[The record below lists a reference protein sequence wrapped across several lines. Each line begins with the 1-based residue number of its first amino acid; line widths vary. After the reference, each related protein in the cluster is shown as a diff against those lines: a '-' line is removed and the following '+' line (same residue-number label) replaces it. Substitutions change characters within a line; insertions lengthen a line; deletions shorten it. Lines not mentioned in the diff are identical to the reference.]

1 MQESTYKIKRTIYK
15 EIIDTINNKAVTVIT
30 GARQVG
36 KTTICSK
43 LEEELG
49 FNYVSL
55 ADPII
60 KNAAKSDPS
69 EFLSLNPFPL
79 IIDEIQKA
87 PELFEYLEGVVDR
100 EIKKGNKKGLYVL
113 TGSQAYKLMKGV
125 TESMA
130 GRIGLIS
137 MSPLS
142 LSEINEK
149 EEIPFEVDIQRILKR
164 TKDYIIDTNKMY
176 EYIVRGFYPEL
187 YDNEK
192 LKTSMFYADYVETYL
207 ERDVS
212 DFINL
217 KDKQKFLNLMSILAS
232 LSGQELIY
240 DNLAKIIGVDVKTI
254 QSWISVLIAGNIIY
268 LLNPYNEES
277 MVKQVTKRPKIYYE
291 DTGLACYLSRV
302 TSPETLKASYLKGH
316 MVETFIVNEIIKSYK
331 NNIKD
336 KETSFYYF
344 RNTKQDEIDLIIVND
359 GKITLIECK
368 SGEEYKASDVS
379 SFEKLS
385 NTKLQKT
392 NNAIICTTKTIYPI
406 SSGVYVIPFT
416 SI

>member
-1 MQESTYKIKRTIYK
+1 MVESTYKIKRTIYK
-15 EIIDTINNKAVTVIT
+15 EIIDTINNKAITVIT
-30 GARQVG
+30 GARQVGKTTICSKLEKELGFNYVSLADPIIKRQVG

-55 ADPII
+55 ADPIV

-87 PELFEYLEGVVDR
+87 PELFEYLEGVVDK

-149 EEIPFEVDIQRILKR
+149 EEIPFEVDIQRSLKR
-164 TKDYIIDTNKMY
+164 TKDYIIDTNQMY

-192 LKTSMFYADYVETYL
+192 LKTSIFYADYVETYL

-217 KDKQKFLNLMSILAS
+217 KDKQKFLNLMSVLAS
-232 LSGQELIY
+232 LTGQELIY

-254 QSWISVLIAGNIIY
+254 QSWISVLIAGNII
-268 LLNPYNEES
+268 
-277 MVKQVTKRPKIYYE
+277 
-291 DTGLACYLSRV
+291 
-302 TSPETLKASYLKGH
+302 
-316 MVETFIVNEIIKSYK
+316 F
-331 NNIKD
+331 
-336 KETSFYYF
+336 
-344 RNTKQDEIDLIIVND
+344 
-359 GKITLIECK
+359 
-368 SGEEYKASDVS
+368 
-379 SFEKLS
+379 
-385 NTKLQKT
+385 
-392 NNAIICTTKTIYPI
+392 
-406 SSGVYVIPFT
+406 
-416 SI
+416 

>member
-1 MQESTYKIKRTIYK
+1 MINRTIYK
-15 EIIDTINNKAVTVIT
+15 EIIDTIKNKAVTVIT

-36 KTTICSK
+36 KTTLCSK
-43 LEEELG
+43 IEIELG

-60 KNAAKSDPS
+60 RNSAKSDPS

-87 PELFEYLEGVVDR
+87 PELFEYLEGIVDK

-125 TESMA
+125 TESMS
-130 GRIGLIS
+130 GRVGLIS

-142 LSEINEK
+142 LSEITSK
-149 EEIPFEVDIQRILKR
+149 EEIPFEIDIQRIKNR
-164 TKDYIIDTNKMY
+164 TKDYLIDTNTMY

-187 YDNEK
+187 YDNTN
-192 LKTSMFYADYVETYL
+192 LKTSIFYADYVETYL

-217 KDKQKFLNLMSILAS
+217 KDKQKFLNLMSVLAS
-232 LSGQELIY
+232 LTGQELIY
-240 DNLAKIIGVDVKTI
+240 DNLSKIIGADVKTI

-268 LLNPYNEES
+268 LLYPYNEES
-277 MVKQVTKRPKIYYE
+277 MVKQVTKRPKIYYG
-291 DTGLACYLSRV
+291 DTGLACYLARV
-302 TSPETLKASYLKGH
+302 TTPETLKASYLKGH

-331 NNIKD
+331 NNRYD
-336 KETSFYYF
+336 KETSFYYY
-344 RNTKQDEIDLIIVND
+344 RNSKQEEIDLIIVRD
-359 GKITLIECK
+359 GKISLIECK
-368 SGEEYKASDVS
+368 SGEEFNSKDVS
-379 SFEKLS
+379 SFDNLS
-385 NTKLQKT
+385 KTRLEMT
-392 NNAIICTTKTIYPI
+392 NNAIICTTKNIYSI
-406 SSGVYVIPFT
+406 GKGVYVIPFT

>member
-1 MQESTYKIKRTIYK
+1 MINRTIYK

-36 KTTICSK
+36 KTTLCS
-43 LEEELG
+43 LIESELG

-60 KNAAKSDPS
+60 RKSAKNDPS

-87 PELFEYLEGVVDR
+87 PELFDYLEGIVDK
-100 EIKKGNKKGLYVL
+100 EIRKGNKKGLYVL

-125 TESMA
+125 TESMS
-130 GRIGLIS
+130 GRVGLIS

-142 LSEINEK
+142 LSEINKK
-149 EEIPFEVDIQRILKR
+149 EEVPFEVDINKIKNRIN
-164 TKDYIIDTNKMY
+164 DYLIDTNKMY

-187 YDNEK
+187 YDNPN
-192 LKTSMFYADYVETYL
+192 LKTSNFYADYVETYL

-217 KDKQKFLNLMSILAS
+217 KDKQKFLNLMSVLAS
-232 LSGQELIY
+232 LTGQELIY
-240 DNLAKIIGVDVKTI
+240 VNLSKIIGVDVKTI
-254 QSWISVLIAGNIIY
+254 QSWISVLIAGNIIF
-268 LLNPYNEES
+268 LLYPYNEES
-277 MVKQVTKRPKIYYE
+277 MVKQVTKRPKVYYE
-291 DTGLACYLSRV
+291 DTGLACYLARV
-302 TSPETLKASYLKGH
+302 TSPDTLKVSYLKGH
-316 MVETFIVNEIIKSYK
+316 MVETFFVNEIIKSYK
-331 NNIKD
+331 NNRKE
-336 KETSFYYF
+336 KETSFHYY
-344 RNTKQDEIDLIIVND
+344 RNSSQEEVDLIIVRD

-368 SGEEYKASDVS
+368 SGEEFNSKDVS
-379 SFEKLS
+379 SFDNLS
-385 NTKLQKT
+385 KTKLEMT
-392 NNAIICTTKTIYPI
+392 NNAIICTTKNMYSIEK
-406 SSGVYVIPFT
+406 GVYVIPFT

>member
-1 MQESTYKIKRTIYK
+1 MINRTIYK
-15 EIIDTINNKAVTVIT
+15 EIIDTIKNKAVTVIT

-36 KTTICSK
+36 KTTLCS
-43 LEEELG
+43 LIETELG

-60 KNAAKSDPS
+60 RNSAKSDPS

-87 PELFEYLEGVVDR
+87 PELFEYLEGIVDK

-125 TESMA
+125 TESMS
-130 GRIGLIS
+130 GRVGLIS

-142 LSEINEK
+142 LSEITNK
-149 EEIPFEVDIQRILKR
+149 EELPFEVDIQRIKNR
-164 TKDYIIDTNKMY
+164 TKDYLIDTNKMY

-187 YDNEK
+187 YDNTN
-192 LKTSMFYADYVETYL
+192 LKTSIFYADYVETYL

-217 KDKQKFLNLMSILAS
+217 KDKQKFLNLMSVLAS
-232 LSGQELIY
+232 LTGQELIY
-240 DNLAKIIGVDVKTI
+240 DNLSKIIGVDVKTI

-268 LLNPYNEES
+268 LLYPYNEES
-277 MVKQVTKRPKIYYE
+277 MVKQVTKRPKLYYG
-291 DTGLACYLSRV
+291 DTGLACYLARV
-302 TSPETLKASYLKGH
+302 TTPETLKASYLKGH

-331 NNIKD
+331 NNRYD
-336 KETSFYYF
+336 KETSFYYY
-344 RNTKQDEIDLIIVND
+344 RNSNQEEIDLIIVRD
-359 GKITLIECK
+359 GKISLIECK
-368 SGEEYKASDVS
+368 SGEEFNSKDVS
-379 SFEKLS
+379 SFDNLS
-385 NTKLQKT
+385 KTKLEMT
-392 NNAIICTTKTIYPI
+392 NNAIICTTKNIYSI
-406 SSGVYVIPFT
+406 GKGIYVIPVT

>member
-1 MQESTYKIKRTIYK
+1 MINRTIYK
-15 EIIDTINNKAVTVIT
+15 EIIDTIKNKAVTVIT

-36 KTTICSK
+36 KTTLCS
-43 LEEELG
+43 LIETEFG

-60 KNAAKSDPS
+60 RNSAKSDPS

-87 PELFEYLEGVVDR
+87 PELFEYLEGIVDK

-125 TESMA
+125 TESMS
-130 GRIGLIS
+130 GRVGLIS

-142 LSEINEK
+142 LSEITNK
-149 EEIPFEVDIQRILKR
+149 EELPFEVDIQRIKNR
-164 TKDYIIDTNKMY
+164 TKDYLIDTNKMY

-187 YDNEK
+187 YDNTN
-192 LKTSMFYADYVETYL
+192 LKTSIFYADYVETYL

-217 KDKQKFLNLMSILAS
+217 KDKQKFLNLMSVLAS
-232 LSGQELIY
+232 LTGQELIY
-240 DNLAKIIGVDVKTI
+240 DNLSKIIGVDVKTI

-268 LLNPYNEES
+268 LLYPYNEES
-277 MVKQVTKRPKIYYE
+277 MVKQVTKRPKIYYG
-291 DTGLACYLSRV
+291 DTGLACYLARV
-302 TSPETLKASYLKGH
+302 TTPDTLKASYLKGH

-331 NNIKD
+331 NNRFD
-336 KETSFYYF
+336 KETSFYYY
-344 RNTKQDEIDLIIVND
+344 RNSNQEEIDLIIVRD

-368 SGEEYKASDVS
+368 SGEEFASKDIS
-379 SFEKLS
+379 SFNNLS
-385 NTKLQKT
+385 KTKLEMT
-392 NNAIICTTKTIYPI
+392 NNAIICTTKSIYSI
-406 SSGVYVIPFT
+406 GKGVYVIPFT

>member
-1 MQESTYKIKRTIYK
+1 MINRTIYK
-15 EIIDTINNKAVTVIT
+15 EIIDTIKNKAVTVIT

-36 KTTICSK
+36 KTTLCS
-43 LEEELG
+43 LIETELG

-60 KNAAKSDPS
+60 RNSAKSDPS
-69 EFLSLNPFPL
+69 EFLSLNTFPL

-87 PELFEYLEGVVDR
+87 PELFEYLEGIVDK

-130 GRIGLIS
+130 GRVGLIS

-142 LSEINEK
+142 LSEITNK
-149 EEIPFEVDIQRILKR
+149 EELPFEVDIQRIKNR
-164 TKDYIIDTNKMY
+164 TKDYLIDTNKMY

-187 YDNEK
+187 YDNTN
-192 LKTSMFYADYVETYL
+192 LKTSIFYADYVETYL

-217 KDKQKFLNLMSILAS
+217 KDKQKFLNLMSVLAS
-232 LSGQELIY
+232 LTGQELIY
-240 DNLAKIIGVDVKTI
+240 DNLSKIIGVDVKTI

-268 LLNPYNEES
+268 LLYPYNEES
-277 MVKQVTKRPKIYYE
+277 MVKQVTKRPKIYYG
-291 DTGLACYLSRV
+291 DTGLACYLARV
-302 TSPETLKASYLKGH
+302 TTSETLKASYLKGH

-331 NNIKD
+331 NNRYE
-336 KETSFYYF
+336 KETSFYYY
-344 RNTKQDEIDLIIVND
+344 RNSNQEEIDLIIVRD
-359 GKITLIECK
+359 GKISLIECK
-368 SGEEYKASDVS
+368 SGEEFNSKDVS
-379 SFEKLS
+379 SFDNLS
-385 NTKLQKT
+385 KTRLEMT
-392 NNAIICTTKTIYPI
+392 NNAIICTTKNIYSI
-406 SSGVYVIPFT
+406 GKGIYVIPVT

>member
-1 MQESTYKIKRTIYK
+1 MINRTIYK
-15 EIIDTINNKAVTVIT
+15 EIIDTIRNKAVTVIT

-36 KTTICSK
+36 KTTLCSLIEK
-43 LEEELG
+43 ELG

-60 KNAAKSDPS
+60 RNSAKSDPS
-69 EFLSLNPFPL
+69 EFLSLNPAPL

-87 PELFEYLEGVVDR
+87 PELFEYLEGIVDK

-125 TESMA
+125 TESMS
-130 GRIGLIS
+130 GRVGLIS

-142 LSEINEK
+142 LSEITNK
-149 EEIPFEVDIQRILKR
+149 EELPFEVDIQRIKNR
-164 TKDYIIDTNKMY
+164 TKDYLIDTNKMY

-187 YDNEK
+187 YDNTN
-192 LKTSMFYADYVETYL
+192 LKTSIFYADYVETYL

-217 KDKQKFLNLMSILAS
+217 KDKQKFLNLMSVLAS
-232 LSGQELIY
+232 LTGQELIY
-240 DNLAKIIGVDVKTI
+240 DNLSKIIGVDVKTI

-268 LLNPYNEES
+268 LLYPYNEES
-277 MVKQVTKRPKIYYE
+277 MVKQVTKRPKIYYG
-291 DTGLACYLSRV
+291 DTGLACYLARV
-302 TSPETLKASYLKGH
+302 TTPETLKASYLKGH

-331 NNIKD
+331 NNRYD
-336 KETSFYYF
+336 KETSFYYY
-344 RNTKQDEIDLIIVND
+344 RNSNQEEIDLIIVRD
-359 GKITLIECK
+359 GKISLIECK
-368 SGEEYKASDVS
+368 SGEEFNSKDVS
-379 SFEKLS
+379 SFDNLS
-385 NTKLQKT
+385 KTRLEMT
-392 NNAIICTTKTIYPI
+392 NNAIICTTKNIYSI
-406 SSGVYVIPFT
+406 GKGIYVIPFT

>member
-1 MQESTYKIKRTIYK
+1 MINRTIYK
-15 EIIDTINNKAVTVIT
+15 EIIDTIKNKAVTVIT

-36 KTTICSK
+36 KTTLCS
-43 LEEELG
+43 LIETEFG

-60 KNAAKSDPS
+60 RNSAKSDPS

-87 PELFEYLEGVVDR
+87 PELFEYLEGIVDK

-125 TESMA
+125 TESMS
-130 GRIGLIS
+130 GRVGLIS

-142 LSEINEK
+142 LSEITNK
-149 EEIPFEVDIQRILKR
+149 EELPFEVDIQRIKNR
-164 TKDYIIDTNKMY
+164 TKDYLIDTNKMY

-187 YDNEK
+187 YDNTN
-192 LKTSMFYADYVETYL
+192 LKTSIFYADYVETYL

-217 KDKQKFLNLMSILAS
+217 KDKQKFLNLMSVLAS
-232 LSGQELIY
+232 LTGQELIY
-240 DNLAKIIGVDVKTI
+240 DNLSKIIGVDVKTI

-268 LLNPYNEES
+268 LLYPYNEES

-302 TSPETLKASYLKGH
+302 TTPDTLKASYLKGH

-331 NNIKD
+331 NNRYD
-336 KETSFYYF
+336 KETSFYYY
-344 RNTKQDEIDLIIVND
+344 RNSNQEEIDLIIVRD
-359 GKITLIECK
+359 GKISLIECK
-368 SGEEYKASDVS
+368 SGEEFNSKDVS
-379 SFEKLS
+379 SFDNLS
-385 NTKLQKT
+385 KTRLEMT
-392 NNAIICTTKTIYPI
+392 NNAIICTTKNIYSI
-406 SSGVYVIPFT
+406 GKGIYVIPFT

>member
-1 MQESTYKIKRTIYK
+1 MINRTIYK
-15 EIIDTINNKAVTVIT
+15 EIIDTIKNKAVTVIT

-36 KTTICSK
+36 KTTLCS
-43 LEEELG
+43 LIETELG

-60 KNAAKSDPS
+60 RNSAKSDPS

-87 PELFEYLEGVVDR
+87 PELFEYLEGIVDK

-113 TGSQAYKLMKGV
+113 TGSQAYKLMSGV
-125 TESMA
+125 TESMS
-130 GRIGLIS
+130 GRVGLIS

-142 LSEINEK
+142 LSEITNK
-149 EEIPFEVDIQRILKR
+149 EELPFEVNIQRIKNR
-164 TKDYIIDTNKMY
+164 TKDYLIDTNKMY

-187 YDNEK
+187 YDNTN
-192 LKTSMFYADYVETYL
+192 LKTSNFYADYVETYL

-217 KDKQKFLNLMSILAS
+217 KDKQKFLNLMSVLAS
-232 LSGQELIY
+232 LTGQELIY
-240 DNLAKIIGVDVKTI
+240 DNLSKIIGVDVKTI

-268 LLNPYNEES
+268 LLYPYNEES
-277 MVKQVTKRPKIYYE
+277 MVKQLTKRPKIYYG
-291 DTGLACYLSRV
+291 DTGLACYLARV
-302 TSPETLKASYLKGH
+302 TTPDTLKASYLKGH

-331 NNIKD
+331 NNRYD
-336 KETSFYYF
+336 KETSFYYY
-344 RNTKQDEIDLIIVND
+344 RNSNQEEIDLIIVRD
-359 GKITLIECK
+359 GKISLIECK
-368 SGEEYKASDVS
+368 SGEEFNSKDVS
-379 SFEKLS
+379 SFNNLS
-385 NTKLQKT
+385 KTKLEMT
-392 NNAIICTTKTIYPI
+392 NNAIICTTKNIYSI
-406 SSGVYVIPFT
+406 GKGIYVIPFT

>member
-1 MQESTYKIKRTIYK
+1 MINRTIYK
-15 EIIDTINNKAVTVIT
+15 EIIDTIKNKAVTVIT

-36 KTTICSK
+36 KTTLCS
-43 LEEELG
+43 LIEIELG

-60 KNAAKSDPS
+60 RNSAKSDPS

-87 PELFEYLEGVVDR
+87 PELFEYLEGIVDK

-125 TESMA
+125 TESMS
-130 GRIGLIS
+130 GRVGLIS

-142 LSEINEK
+142 LSEITNK
-149 EEIPFEVDIQRILKR
+149 EELPFEVDIQRIKNR
-164 TKDYIIDTNKMY
+164 TKDYMIDTSKMY

-187 YDNEK
+187 YDNTN
-192 LKTSMFYADYVETYL
+192 LKTSIFYADYVETYL

-217 KDKQKFLNLMSILAS
+217 KDKQKFLNLMTVLAS
-232 LSGQELIY
+232 LTGQELIY
-240 DNLAKIIGVDVKTI
+240 DNLSKIIGVDIKTI

-268 LLNPYNEES
+268 LLYPYNEES
-277 MVKQVTKRPKIYYE
+277 MVKQVTKRPKIYYG

-302 TSPETLKASYLKGH
+302 TTPDTLKASYLKGH

-331 NNIKD
+331 NNRYD
-336 KETSFYYF
+336 KETSFYYY
-344 RNTKQDEIDLIIVND
+344 RNSNQEEIDLIIVRD
-359 GKITLIECK
+359 GKISLIECK
-368 SGEEYKASDVS
+368 SGEEFGSKDVS
-379 SFEKLS
+379 SFDNLS
-385 NTKLQKT
+385 KTKLEMT
-392 NNAIICTTKTIYPI
+392 NNAIICTTKNIYSI
-406 SSGVYVIPFT
+406 GKGIYVIPFT

>member
-1 MQESTYKIKRTIYK
+1 MINRTIYK
-15 EIIDTINNKAVTVIT
+15 EIIDTIKNKAVTVIT

-36 KTTICSK
+36 KTTLCSK
-43 LEEELG
+43 IEIELG

-60 KNAAKSDPS
+60 RNSAKRDPS

-87 PELFEYLEGVVDR
+87 PELFEYLEGIVDK

-125 TESMA
+125 TESMS
-130 GRIGLIS
+130 GRVGLIS

-142 LSEINEK
+142 LSEITNK
-149 EEIPFEVDIQRILKR
+149 EEIPFEIDIQKIKNR
-164 TKDYIIDTNKMY
+164 TKDYLIDTNTMY

-187 YDNEK
+187 YDNTN
-192 LKTSMFYADYVETYL
+192 LKTSIFYADYVETYL

-217 KDKQKFLNLMSILAS
+217 KDKQKFLNLMSVLAS
-232 LSGQELIY
+232 LTGQELIY
-240 DNLAKIIGVDVKTI
+240 DNLSKIIGVDVKTI

-268 LLNPYNEES
+268 LLYPYNEES
-277 MVKQVTKRPKIYYE
+277 MVKQVTKRPKIYYG
-291 DTGLACYLSRV
+291 DTGLACYLARV
-302 TSPETLKASYLKGH
+302 TTPETLKASYLKGH

-331 NNIKD
+331 NNRYD
-336 KETSFYYF
+336 KETSFYYY
-344 RNTKQDEIDLIIVND
+344 RNSKQEEIDLIIVRD
-359 GKITLIECK
+359 GKISLIECK
-368 SGEEYKASDVS
+368 SGEEFNSKDVS
-379 SFEKLS
+379 SFDNLS
-385 NTKLQKT
+385 KTRLEMT
-392 NNAIICTTKTIYPI
+392 NNAIICTTKNIYSI
-406 SSGVYVIPFT
+406 GKGVYVIPFT

>member
-1 MQESTYKIKRTIYK
+1 MINRTIYK
-15 EIIDTINNKAVTVIT
+15 EIIDTIKNKAVTVIT

-36 KTTICSK
+36 KTTLCS
-43 LEEELG
+43 LIETELG

-60 KNAAKSDPS
+60 RNSAKSDPS

-87 PELFEYLEGVVDR
+87 PELFEYLEGIVDK

-125 TESMA
+125 TESMS
-130 GRIGLIS
+130 GRVGLIS

-142 LSEINEK
+142 LSEITNK
-149 EEIPFEVDIQRILKR
+149 EELPFEVDIQRIKNR
-164 TKDYIIDTNKMY
+164 TKDYLIDTNKMY

-187 YDNEK
+187 YDNTN
-192 LKTSMFYADYVETYL
+192 LKTSNFYADYVETYL

-217 KDKQKFLNLMSILAS
+217 KDKQKFLNLMSVLAS
-232 LSGQELIY
+232 LTGQELIY
-240 DNLAKIIGVDVKTI
+240 DNLSKIIGVDVKTI

-268 LLNPYNEES
+268 LLYPYNEES
-277 MVKQVTKRPKIYYE
+277 MVKQVTKRPKIYYG
-291 DTGLACYLSRV
+291 DTGLACYLARV
-302 TSPETLKASYLKGH
+302 TTPETLKASYLKGH

-331 NNIKD
+331 NNRYD
-336 KETSFYYF
+336 KETSFYYY
-344 RNTKQDEIDLIIVND
+344 RNSNQEEIDLIIVRD
-359 GKITLIECK
+359 GKISLIECK
-368 SGEEYKASDVS
+368 SGEEFNSKDVS
-379 SFEKLS
+379 SFDNLS
-385 NTKLQKT
+385 KTRLEMT
-392 NNAIICTTKTIYPI
+392 NNAIICTTKNIYSI
-406 SSGVYVIPFT
+406 GKGIYVIPFT

>member
-1 MQESTYKIKRTIYK
+1 MINRTIYK
-15 EIIDTINNKAVTVIT
+15 EIIDTIKNKAVTVIT

-36 KTTICSK
+36 KTTLCS
-43 LEEELG
+43 LIETELG

-60 KNAAKSDPS
+60 RNSAKSDPS

-87 PELFEYLEGVVDR
+87 PELFEYLEGIVDK

-125 TESMA
+125 TESMS
-130 GRIGLIS
+130 GRVGLIS

-142 LSEINEK
+142 LSEITNK
-149 EEIPFEVDIQRILKR
+149 EELPFEVDIQRIKNR
-164 TKDYIIDTNKMY
+164 TKDYLIDTNKMY

-187 YDNEK
+187 YDNTN
-192 LKTSMFYADYVETYL
+192 LKTSIFYADYVETYL

-217 KDKQKFLNLMSILAS
+217 KDKQKFLNLMSVLAS
-232 LSGQELIY
+232 LTGQELIY
-240 DNLAKIIGVDVKTI
+240 DNLSKIIGVDVKTI

-268 LLNPYNEES
+268 LLYPYNEES
-277 MVKQVTKRPKIYYE
+277 MVKQVTKRPKLYYG
-291 DTGLACYLSRV
+291 DTGLACYLARV
-302 TSPETLKASYLKGH
+302 TTPDTLKASYLKGH

-331 NNIKD
+331 NNRYD
-336 KETSFYYF
+336 KETSFYYY
-344 RNTKQDEIDLIIVND
+344 RNSNQEEIDLIIVRD
-359 GKITLIECK
+359 GKISLIECK
-368 SGEEYKASDVS
+368 SGEEFNSKDVS
-379 SFEKLS
+379 SFDNLS
-385 NTKLQKT
+385 KTKLEMT
-392 NNAIICTTKTIYPI
+392 NNAIICTTKNIYSI
-406 SSGVYVIPFT
+406 GKGIYVIPVT

>member
-1 MQESTYKIKRTIYK
+1 MINRTIYK
-15 EIIDTINNKAVTVIT
+15 EIIDTIKNKAVTVIT

-36 KTTICSK
+36 KTTLCS
-43 LEEELG
+43 LIEIELG

-60 KNAAKSDPS
+60 RNSAKSDPS

-87 PELFEYLEGVVDR
+87 PELFEYLEGIVDK

-125 TESMA
+125 TESMS
-130 GRIGLIS
+130 GRVGLIS

-142 LSEINEK
+142 LSEITNK
-149 EEIPFEVDIQRILKR
+149 EELPFEVDIQRIKKR
-164 TKDYIIDTNKMY
+164 TKDYLIDTNKMY

-187 YDNEK
+187 YDNTN
-192 LKTSMFYADYVETYL
+192 LKTSIFYADYVETYL

-217 KDKQKFLNLMSILAS
+217 KDKQKFLNLMSVLAS
-232 LSGQELIY
+232 LTGQELIY
-240 DNLAKIIGVDVKTI
+240 DNLSKIIGVDVKTI

-268 LLNPYNEES
+268 LLYPYNEES
-277 MVKQVTKRPKIYYE
+277 MVKQVTKRPKIFYG
-291 DTGLACYLSRV
+291 DTGLACYLARV
-302 TSPETLKASYLKGH
+302 TTPDTLKASYLKGH

-331 NNIKD
+331 NNRYD
-336 KETSFYYF
+336 KETSFYYY
-344 RNTKQDEIDLIIVND
+344 RNSNQEEIDLIIVRD
-359 GKITLIECK
+359 GKISLIECK
-368 SGEEYKASDVS
+368 SGEEFNSKDVS
-379 SFEKLS
+379 SFDNLS
-385 NTKLQKT
+385 KTRLEMT
-392 NNAIICTTKTIYPI
+392 NNAIICTTKNIYSI
-406 SSGVYVIPFT
+406 GKGIYVIPFT